1 MSTPIEISLHETHMR
16 RCLTLARMARDRG
29 DTAVGSIVV
38 RDDVVI
44 GEGLE
49 ATRNLLDPT
58 AHAEI
63 QALPAACKYQ
73 SSLNLAGCAL
83 YTTVEPCVLC
93 GYAIRKSGIAQ
104 VVYGMPTPQAGAITS
119 SYKILSDETLGGWP
133 PPSEIVAGV
142 LAEQCAALLRR

>member
-1 MSTPIEISLHETHMR
+1 MTGPAEMRLHETRMT
-16 RCLTLARMARDRG
+16 RCLQLARVARDRG
-29 DTAVGSIVV
+29 ETAVGSIVV
-38 RDDVVI
+38 RGDVVI

-49 ATRNLLDPT
+49 ATRSLLDPT
-58 AHAEI
+58 AHAEV
-63 QALPAACKYQ
+63 QALLAACKYQ
-73 SSLNLAGCAL
+73 GSLNLSGCAL

-119 SYKILSDETLGGWP
+119 SYKILSDETLVGWP
-133 PPSEIVAGV
+133 PPPAVITGV

>member
-1 MSTPIEISLHETHMR
+1 MSTPLEISLHETHMR

-44 GEGLE
+44 GEGFE

-63 QALPAACKYQ
+63 QALRAACK
-73 SSLNLAGCAL
+73 
-83 YTTVEPCVLC
+83 
-93 GYAIRKSGIAQ
+93 
-104 VVYGMPTPQAGAITS
+104 
-119 SYKILSDETLGGWP
+119 
-133 PPSEIVAGV
+133 
-142 LAEQCAALLRR
+142 